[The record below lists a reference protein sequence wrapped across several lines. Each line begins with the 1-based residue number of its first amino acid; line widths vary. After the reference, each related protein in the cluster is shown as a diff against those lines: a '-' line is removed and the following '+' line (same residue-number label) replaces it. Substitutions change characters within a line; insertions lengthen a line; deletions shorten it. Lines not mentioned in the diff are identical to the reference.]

1 MSLPPYPCGGAP
13 VDGACPQTPTY
24 PARECTSGGA
34 WWGSQYTGKPWP
46 QGWGNA
52 DNWPAA
58 ARAARFNVT
67 IQPSANSIMCIP
79 PNTNGAGPK
88 GHIAYV
94 IGLAGPMAQVWEMNF
109 LIEYGFD
116 YRMARTANC
125 EYIHLVPKATHG
137 PLPPPN
143 PPAHKGPPD
152 MAMIRTPDGSIYLLL
167 AGGKFIPLGDGG
179 DVAILQTAGIEITTS
194 PVSVLLQNELKK
206 LPQS

>member
-1 MSLPPYPCGGAP
+1 MTLPSYPCLGAAI
-13 VDGACPQTPTY
+13 DRDCPQTPTY
-24 PARECTSGGA
+24 PARECTSGGS
-34 WWGSQYTGKPWP
+34 WWGSRYTGKPWP

-125 EYIHLVPKATHG
+125 EYIHLLAPPPATK
-137 PLPPPN
+137 PPPN
-143 PPAHKGPPD
+143 P
-152 MAMIRTPDGSIYLLL
+152 S
-167 AGGKFIPLGDGG
+167 
-179 DVAILQTAGIEITTS
+179 
-194 PVSVLLQNELKK
+194 
-206 LPQS
+206 